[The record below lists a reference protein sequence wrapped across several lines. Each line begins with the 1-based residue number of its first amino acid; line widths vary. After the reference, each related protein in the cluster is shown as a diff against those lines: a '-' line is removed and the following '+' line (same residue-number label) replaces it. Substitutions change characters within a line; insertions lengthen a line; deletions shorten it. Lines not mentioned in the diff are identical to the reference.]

1 MTTDMVRAGAGVLA
15 LPTSGD
21 SASWTEQEKALVD
34 AAGLVSRK
42 RNQPPQLAPRAVV
55 EAFLLQCQRTQ
66 LDPFARQIYCI
77 ERGGKWQTQISI
89 DGARL
94 VAERSGK
101 YEGQTSPEFSNDG
114 QSWSAAWMPTTDRPY
129 PAFARVG
136 VYKAGFREALSV
148 VARWESYAPMEDV
161 WERGAKTGEKRV
173 GAMWQK
179 MPDLMLAKVAEML
192 ALRKAFP
199 NDLSGLYSGEEMA
212 QATNAAPATTSAP
225 VNGAQTRQ
233 QERQAPE
240 PQGRAD
246 EPQDATVVAD
256 DSWQQRAIEC
266 TSMAQLRPLYEEAEQ
281 AGVFGDV
288 LESGETVRDML
299 WARKRALETAP
310 PAPSQAEAQ
319 PQLPMPWTDMMG
331 GATDMADLLDLRAAC
346 ERRNEWDDA
355 VAEAFA
361 RRTEQ
366 LEAALAD
373 EEQQS

>member
-1 MTTDMVRAGAGVLA
+1 MLA

-21 SASWTEQEKALVD
+21 QSTWTDKEAALIE

-42 RNQPPQLAPRAVV
+42 RNQPPQLAPRPVV
-55 EAFLLQCQRTQ
+55 EAFLLQCERTQ

-101 YEGQTSPEFSNDG
+101 YEGQTAPEFSNDG
-114 QSWSAAWMPTTDRPY
+114 QTWTQAWMPTTGREL

-161 WERGAKTGEKRV
+161 WDRGARTGEKKL
-173 GAMWQK
+173 GAMWAK
-179 MPDLMLAKVAEML
+179 MPDVMLAKVAEML

-199 NDLSGLYSGEEMA
+199 NDLSGLYSTEEMA
-212 QATNAAPATTSAP
+212 QAANAAPTAVQQGT
-225 VNGAQTRQ
+225 NGAERP
-233 QERQAPE
+233 QEQRRAPE
-240 PQGRAD
+240 PAGRPE
-246 EPQDATVVAD
+246 EPVDAQVVAD
-256 DSWQQRAIEC
+256 SSWEQRAIAC
-266 TSMAQLRPLYEEAEQ
+266 TSMADLRPLYEEAEQ

-288 LESGETVRDML
+288 LASGETVRDML
-299 WARKRALETAP
+299 WARKRALEQGPP
-310 PAPSQAEAQ
+310 PAAGPARDPE
-319 PQLPMPWTDMMG
+319 LPMPWVDMLG
-331 GATDMADLLDLRAAC
+331 GAVDMGDLLDLRAAC
-346 ERRNEWDDA
+346 ERRNEWTDEL
-355 VAEAFA
+355 AEVFA

-366 LEAALAD
+366 LEAALA
-373 EEQQS
+373 ESESQS